1 MSLIMG
7 VIRSQRFNVYG
18 GLLLAVLWVGFSYA
32 HFTKFQVSHDPA
44 LLLVIF
50 SETLT
55 AILFIIRAA
64 PKTVSLQA
72 YDWLVALGGTFAPFL
87 FRPTAWGVLP
97 DAVVLVWLGTLLQIF
112 SLLSLNRSIAI
123 VAAKRE
129 IKTKGMYR
137 YVRHPIYASYVLLFA
152 GYVLSNTSV
161 ANVLIYALLL
171 VLLACRIAREERHLE
186 ADPVY
191 REYMLA
197 VRYRLIPY
205 VF

>member
-1 MSLIMG
+1 MSLIERIIG
-7 VIRSQRFNVYG
+7 SERFNVYG
-18 GLLLAVLWVGFSYA
+18 GLLLAVLWGGFSYA
-32 HFTKFQVSHDPA
+32 HFSKFQVNHDPT

-55 AILFIIRAA
+55 AVIFIIRAV
-64 PKTVSLQA
+64 PKTVSLLA
-72 YDWLVALGGTFAPFL
+72 FDWLVALGGSFVPFL
-87 FRPTAWGVLP
+87 LRPTEWGVLP
-97 DAVVLVWLGTLLQIF
+97 EAVVLVWLGTVLQII
-112 SLLSLNRSIAI
+112 SLLSLNRSFAL
-123 VAAKRE
+123 VAAKRD
-129 IKTKGMYR
+129 IKTRGMYR
-137 YVRHPIYASYVLLFA
+137 YVRHPIYASYVVLFA

-161 ANVLIYALLL
+161 ANGLIYALLL
-171 VLLACRIAREERHLE
+171 VLLACRIAREERHLG

>member
-1 MSLIMG
+1 MSLIER
-7 VIRSQRFNVYG
+7 VIGSERFNVYG

-32 HFTKFQVSHDPA
+32 HFTKFQASHDPT

-55 AILFIIRAA
+55 AILFIIRAP
-64 PKTVSLQA
+64 PKTVSLQV

-87 FRPTAWGVLP
+87 FRPTESGVLP
-97 DAVVLVWLGTLLQIF
+97 DAVALVWLGTVLQIV

-123 VAAKRE
+123 VAAKRD
-129 IKTKGMYR
+129 IKTRGMYR

-152 GYVLSNTSV
+152 GYVLSNTSA
-161 ANVLIYALLL
+161 ANGLIYALLL
-171 VLLACRIAREERHLE
+171 VLLACRIAREERHLG